1 MDLDVPKESAHVP
14 ACPDSHR
21 GLLLY
26 EAAHTSRR
34 TRAREAMG
42 RSRYREALCL
52 SVTPTGR

>member
-34 TRAREAMG
+34 TREAMG